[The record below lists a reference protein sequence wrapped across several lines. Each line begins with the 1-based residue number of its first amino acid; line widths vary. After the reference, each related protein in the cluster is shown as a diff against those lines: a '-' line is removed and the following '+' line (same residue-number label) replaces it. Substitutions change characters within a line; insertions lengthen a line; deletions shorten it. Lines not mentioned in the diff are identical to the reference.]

1 MDISK
6 YYRRRKS
13 NEFIDTKLLLE
24 LNLPM
29 NYIGFAVKYNTM
41 DIAGLCT
48 DIPITIAVEHD
59 QRLLGVEFVNPNHL
73 GKYYVDYGDTFYE
86 ENIVKIADNN
96 IPERG
101 FFINLDNCA
110 IYNFSIE
117 PLSIEKGER
126 VPLYKSFE
134 DFFNAISLY
143 KRTENS
149 FEKWDLEVPDNKDEL
164 LYPWESNSLK
174 EMNKSGFDL
183 ILRSTIYSKQVI
195 SDFEKILGVLP
206 LEYQEFISNYKSGY
220 PSLDVEDEVEVFASS
235 KYRDEEFLIESF
247 LTLPEILDRLT
258 HYDRV
263 YSLVSNHRKFRLI
276 PICNS
281 GSSYRE
287 YFLKID
293 TGEIFFLDPN
303 QDVQDEME
311 LNFLKGNFKLADNFN
326 EFVESFF
333 IKK

>member
-6 YYRRRKS
+6 YYRRRKP
-13 NEFIDTKLLLE
+13 NEFIDIKLLLE

-29 NYIGFAVKYNTM
+29 NYIGFVVKYNTM

-48 DIPITIAVEHD
+48 DIPIAIAVEHD
-59 QRLLGVEFVNPNHL
+59 QRLLRVEFVNPNHL
-73 GKYYVDYGDTFYE
+73 GKYYVHDGDSFHYQ
-86 ENIVKIADNN
+86 NIVKIADNN
-96 IPERG
+96 IPEG
-101 FFINLDNCA
+101 GIFIDLDSHS
-110 IYNFSIE
+110 IYNFSVE
-117 PLSIEKGER
+117 PASLPKDER
-126 VPLYKSFE
+126 VLICGSFD

-164 LYPWESNSLK
+164 LFPWENKSIK

-183 ILRSTIYSKQVI
+183 ILRSTIYSQQVI
-195 SDFEKILGVLP
+195 SNFEKVLGVLP
-206 LEYQEFISNYKSGY
+206 LEYKEFISNYKSGY
-220 PSLDVEDEVEVFASS
+220 PSFDVRDEVEVFAIS

-247 LTLPEILDRLT
+247 LTLPEVLDRLT
-258 HYDRV
+258 HYDYV
-263 YSLVSNHRKFRLI
+263 YSLGANHRKFRLI

-303 QDVQDEME
+303 QDVQDEIE
-311 LNFLKGNFKLADNFN
+311 LSFLKEKFKLSDTFN
-326 EFVESFF
+326 EFVRSFQ